1 MGRQGQHTISD
12 IAAAAGV
19 SKASAARVL
28 GGYGY
33 SSKDVQARVTAAAAA
48 LNYSPSRIART
59 MRSGR
64 STTIGFVCAD
74 ISDAFFSIAM
84 RGICDVANASGYQV
98 FVTSSDDSV
107 DKERSATDAMDS
119 HQVDGLILTPIS
131 VQEHAYLDRLVD
143 AGLSVV
149 TLDRQLKGSAVD
161 SVVADNQQASVS
173 AVRRLIDMGHRRIG
187 FLGSA
192 QPEEPP
198 RLRRS
203 GSGLRL
209 DGPSRPSLD
218 RARGYLQA
226 LREADLPV
234 DRDLIGFVSQNEP
247 EHRQQEVRRMMALAE
262 PPTAVFTGDSYMTR
276 SAFVTLSADG
286 FVIPQDVSLVGF
298 DDLEW
303 TTLVSPQVTV
313 VVQQAYEMGR
323 VAAEQLFARIRGDDS
338 PPVRALVPTRYVER
352 HSVSAPRS

>member
-33 SSKDVQARVTAAAAA
+33 SSSEVRARVTAAAEE

-64 STTIGFVCAD
+64 SATIGFVCAD

-84 RGICDVANASGYQV
+84 RGICDVANAAGYQV
-98 FVTSSDDSV
+98 FVTSSDDSLE
-107 DKERSATDAMDS
+107 KERSATEAMDS
-119 HQVDGLILTPIS
+119 HSVDGLILTPIS
-131 VQEHAYLDRLVD
+131 VQQHEHLDRLTD
-143 AGLSVV
+143 TGLAIV
-149 TLDRQLKGSAVD
+149 TLDRQLKGSQFD
-161 SVVADNQQASVS
+161 SVVADNQQATVD
-173 AVRRLIDMGHRRIG
+173 AVRKLVEMGHRRIG
-187 FLGSA
+187 FLVST

-198 RLRRS
+198 RLRRA
-203 GSGLRL
+203 GVGLRL

-218 RARGYLQA
+218 RTRGYLQA
-226 LREADLPV
+226 LRDADLPL
-234 DRDLIGFVSQNEP
+234 DRDLIGFVAQDEP
-247 EHRQQEVRRMMALAE
+247 EHRHQEVRRMMALE
-262 PPTAVFTGDSYMTR
+262 DPPTAVFTGDSYMTR
-276 SAFVTLSADG
+276 SAFVTLIQDG
-286 FVIPQDVSLVGF
+286 FSIPGDVSLVGF

-303 TTLVSPQVTV
+303 TTLVTPQVTV

-323 VAAEQLFARIRGDDS
+323 VAAEQLLARIGGAES
-338 PPVRALVPTRYVER
+338 PPLQTTVATRYVQR
-352 HSVSAPRS
+352 HSVSAPPR

>member
-33 SSKDVQARVTAAAAA
+33 SSEDVRARVTAAAVE

-84 RGICDVANASGYQV
+84 RGICDVANAAGYQV
-98 FVTSSDDSV
+98 FVTSSDDSLE
-107 DKERSATDAMDS
+107 KERSATDAMDS

-131 VQEHAYLDRLVD
+131 VQQHAHLDRLNN
-143 AGLSVV
+143 AGLAIV
-149 TLDRQLKGSAVD
+149 TLDRQLKGSQID
-161 SVVADNQQASVS
+161 SVLADNQQATVN
-173 AVRRLIDMGHRRIG
+173 AVGHLITMGHRRIG
-187 FLGSA
+187 FLVST

-198 RLRRS
+198 QLRRS
-203 GSGLRL
+203 RAGLRL

-218 RARGYLQA
+218 RTRGYLQA
-226 LREADLPV
+226 LWEAHLPV
-234 DRDLIGFVSQNEP
+234 DRELIGFVPQDEP
-247 EHRQQEVRRMMALAE
+247 DHRAQEVRRMMALGN

-276 SAFVTLSADG
+276 SAFVTLNEDG
-286 FVIPQDVSLVGF
+286 FAIPGDLSLVGF

-303 TTLVSPQVTV
+303 TTLVTPQVTV

-323 VAAEQLFARIRGDDS
+323 VAAEQLFARIREAES
-338 PPVRALVPTRYVER
+338 PPVRTMVPTRYVER
-352 HSVSAPRS
+352 HSVSQPST

>member
-12 IAAAAGV
+12 IAAAVGV

-33 SSKDVQARVTAAAAA
+33 SSKDVQARVTAAATE

-98 FVTSSDDSV
+98 FVTSSDDSL

-131 VQEHAYLDRLVD
+131 VQQHAHLDRLGD
-143 AGLSVV
+143 AGLAIV
-149 TLDRQLKGSAVD
+149 TLDRQLKGGSID
-161 SVVADNQQASVS
+161 SVVADNQQATVN
-173 AVRRLIDMGHRRIG
+173 AVRRLIDMGHGRIG
-187 FLGSA
+187 FLVST

-203 GSGLRL
+203 ASGLRL

-218 RARGYLQA
+218 RTRGYLQA
-226 LREADLPV
+226 FREADLPV
-234 DRDLIGFVSQNEP
+234 DRELVGFVPQDEP
-247 EHRQQEVRRMMALAE
+247 NRRPKEVRRMMALAN
-262 PPTAVFTGDSYMTR
+262 PPTAIFTGDSYMTR
-276 SAFVTLSADG
+276 SAFVTLGADG
-286 FVIPQDVSLVGF
+286 FIIPRDVSLVGF

-323 VAAEQLFARIRGDDS
+323 VAAEQLFTRIRGEES
-338 PPVRALVPTRYVER
+338 PPVRALVPTRYVDR
-352 HSVSAPRS
+352 HSVSEPHR